1 MRPQLSHSTQAHEPT
16 FLQPAHGGWLSWR
29 RPATASVWHA
39 ARRRSGINWTRNQQ
53 LCMYV
58 PEFENSFGGHFSSL
72 NTSGLTDEL
81 RWSDI
86 MVSGRALP
94 IDLPLPVRRCK
105 IVLRCLSYARQLF
118 ALGMFSQFECP
129 RSAPEIILRI
139 SKKWNALSLPRKV

>member
-1 MRPQLSHSTQAHEPT
+1 
-16 FLQPAHGGWLSWR
+16 
-29 RPATASVWHA
+29 
-39 ARRRSGINWTRNQQ
+39 
-53 LCMYV
+53 MYV
-58 PEFENSFGGHFSSL
+58 PEFESSFGGHFSSL

-105 IVLRCLSYARQLF
+105 IVVRCLSYAGQLF

-129 RSAPEIILRI
+129 RSAPEIILRLWVDFG
-139 SKKWNALSLPRKV
+139 SSNLEKMERYLSTSSSLNQVTF